1 VVLQPSSCKPRCGG
15 PSPSLTPLAAGTLKS
30 ENSTRRSVS
39 ADAIQ
44 WGKGPLLADRGS
56 RRLAA
61 NHTLQSHGT
70 HQPRHCASRHVL
82 ALPPQL
88 LPDLAHAHRPG
99 SCRRRPVGHAALAC
113 TVLPLRLLHP
123 FPLTRVGPVRSPQS
137 HAPCLTRLRGVSAMQ
152 PIFAAAHSE
161 AYSTPDAPEPP
172 HGSRPASRVRTCLS
186 LAFSSLHPLKVGASG
201 NPGTVHPVVRAGL
214 TPPRSD
220 LNTQLK
226 SIYDLLSCVTS
237 GTRSR
242 KLLFEP

>member
-1 VVLQPSSCKPRCGG
+1 VVLQPSSCKPGCGG

-113 TVLPLRLLHP
+113 TVLPLQLLHA
-123 FPLTRVGPVRSPQS
+123 FPLTRRRAGAKSPIACAPVSPGCAAS
-137 HAPCLTRLRGVSAMQ
+137 RHAADLR
-152 PIFAAAHSE
+152 PIDSIAAHSR
-161 AYSTPDAPEPP
+161 A
-172 HGSRPASRVRTCLS
+172 L
-186 LAFSSLHPLKVGASG
+186 L
-201 NPGTVHPVVRAGL
+201 NPR
-214 TPPRSD
+214 
-220 LNTQLK
+220 
-226 SIYDLLSCVTS
+226 C
-237 GTRSR
+237 
-242 KLLFEP
+242 F